1 MKKSNE
7 PRIHYVDSQAFP
19 IFRAFCLPYIGII
32 IKKKYK
38 GDQQLINHEKVHLQQ
53 MKRMTLPLYIIR
65 YVFQLIFIGYDSM
78 PMELE
83 ARKGDVG
90 LFDYRKRWWKR

>member
-1 MKKSNE
+1 MKDPK
-7 PRIHYVDSQAFP
+7 IHYVKSNRFP

-32 IKKKYK
+32 VKEKYR
-38 GDQQLINHEKVHLQQ
+38 DDHALIDHEKIHLKQI
-53 MKRMTLPLYIIR
+53 KRMGFLLYVIR

-83 ARKGDVG
+83 ARQNYKS
-90 LFDYRKRWWKR
+90 LWNYRENNWK